1 MPRLDPPMVGAT
13 SGAMTLH
20 APVHRHGRA
29 ARSDDGRFSLPL
41 PKEVFVMKTRSLAIA
56 AAVAAAF
63 AAPAAF
69 ATNGYFPHGQGIK
82 AKGMA
87 GAAIALPQDAIA
99 AATNPAGMFFVGNR
113 IDVGLDWF
121 KPTREAQVVG
131 SCFNPPACT
140 ANANGTYDANDKS
153 NFFVPEFGYN
163 RLVSPNVAVG
173 VTVYGHGGMNTS
185 YTSAFPLFGTS
196 KPGVDL
202 SQLFVAP
209 TVAWQVAPGQVI
221 GASVNLAYQ
230 RFKATGLENFDNPVF
245 SAFPGNV
252 TNQGYDS
259 STGVGVRIGWMGK
272 LAPACD
278 FGVTYQ
284 TKTKMS
290 EFDKYKG
297 LFAEEGGFDIPANY
311 GAGVACKVAPQ
322 VTVAFDV
329 VRIEYSGIRS
339 VNNRLQNLLNGQ
351 QLGTANG
358 AGFGW
363 QDVTAYKLGVQWA
376 VNPTTTLR
384 AGYNYGKQP
393 IPSSET
399 LFNVLAPGVVEQH
412 YTVGGTWA
420 MPGNS
425 EASFF
430 FMYVPEKT
438 VNGSNSIPALFGG
451 GNVNL
456 RMKQMSLGV
465 AYGWRF

>member
-1 MPRLDPPMVGAT
+1 
-13 SGAMTLH
+13 MT
-20 APVHRHGRA
+20 
-29 ARSDDGRFSLPL
+29 
-41 PKEVFVMKTRSLAIA
+41 MRSLAIA
-56 AAVAAAF
+56 AAVAAVF
-63 AAPAAF
+63 ASPSAF

-87 GAAIALPQDAIA
+87 GAAIALPQDSIA

-113 IDVGLDWF
+113 LDLGLDWF
-121 KPTREAQVVG
+121 KPTRESEVVG
-131 SCFNPPACT
+131 SPAPI
-140 ANANGTYDANDKS
+140 NRTYDANDKS

-163 RLVSPNVAVG
+163 RLLNPNLSLG

-185 YTSAFPLFGTS
+185 YKTAFPLFGTS
-196 KPGVDL
+196 NPGVDL

-209 TVAWQVAPGQVI
+209 TVAYQITPGQSI
-221 GASVNLAYQ
+221 GATLNLAYQ
-230 RFKATGLENFDNPVF
+230 RFKATGLQNFTATGGPPNQF

-259 STGVGVRIGWMGK
+259 STGIGVRIGWMGR
-272 LAPACD
+272 LAACD
-278 FGVTYQ
+278 VGATYQ
-284 TKTKMS
+284 TKTRMS

-311 GAGVACKVAPQ
+311 GAGIACKVAPP

-339 VNNRLQNLLNGQ
+339 VNNPLLPNLFNAL
-351 QLGTANG
+351 LGTANG

-363 QDVTAYKLGVQWA
+363 KDVTAYKLGVQWA
-376 VNPTTTLR
+376 ASPTTTLR

-393 IPSSET
+393 IPPSET

-412 YTVGGTWA
+412 FTFGGTWA
-420 MPGNS
+420 VPGNS
-425 EASFF
+425 EVSFF

-438 VNGSNSIPALFGG
+438 VNGSNSIPAPFGG

>member
-1 MPRLDPPMVGAT
+1 
-13 SGAMTLH
+13 MT
-20 APVHRHGRA
+20 
-29 ARSDDGRFSLPL
+29 
-41 PKEVFVMKTRSLAIA
+41 MRSLAIA

-63 AAPAAF
+63 ASPAAF

-82 AKGMA
+82 AKGMG
-87 GAAIALPQDAIA
+87 GAAIAAPQDAIA

-121 KPTREAQVVG
+121 KPTRQAEVVG
-131 SCFNPPACT
+131 NCFNPPACT
-140 ANANGTYDANDKS
+140 MNANGTYDANDKS

-163 RLVSPNVAVG
+163 TLINPNLSLG

-185 YTSAFPLFGTS
+185 YTRPFPLFGTS

-202 SQLFVAP
+202 SQLFIAP
-209 TVAWQVAPGQVI
+209 TVAYQIAPGQSI
-221 GASVNLAYQ
+221 GVALNLAYQ
-230 RFKATGLENFDNPVF
+230 RFEATGLENFTATGGPPNQF

-252 TNQGYDS
+252 TNKGYDS
-259 STGVGVRIGWMGK
+259 STGIGVRIGWMGK

-284 TKTKMS
+284 TKTRMS

-311 GAGVACKVAPQ
+311 GAGIACKVAPP

-339 VNNRLQNLLNGQ
+339 INNPLLPNLFNAA
-351 QLGTANG
+351 LGTANG

-376 VNPTTTLR
+376 VNWTMTLR
-384 AGYNYGKQP
+384 AGYNHGKQP
-393 IPSSET
+393 IPASET
-399 LFNVLAPGVVEQH
+399 LFNFLAPGVVEQH
-412 YTVGGTWA
+412 FTVGGTWA
-420 MPGNS
+420 VPGNS
-425 EASFF
+425 EVSFF

-438 VNGSNSIPALFGG
+438 VNGSNSIPAPFGG

>member
-1 MPRLDPPMVGAT
+1 
-13 SGAMTLH
+13 MT
-20 APVHRHGRA
+20 
-29 ARSDDGRFSLPL
+29 
-41 PKEVFVMKTRSLAIA
+41 MRSLAIA

-63 AAPAAF
+63 ASPAAF
-69 ATNGYFPHGQGIK
+69 ATNGYFPHGHSIK
-82 AKGMA
+82 EKGMGGA
-87 GAAIALPQDAIA
+87 GIAMPQDALA
-99 AATNPAGMFFVGNR
+99 AASNPAGMLFVGNR

-121 KPTREAQVVG
+121 KPTREAEVVG
-131 SCFNPPACT
+131 SPAPI
-140 ANANGTYDANDKS
+140 NGTYDANDKS
-153 NFFVPEFGYN
+153 NFFIPEFGYN
-163 RLVSPNVAVG
+163 RLLNPNLSVG
-173 VTVYGHGGMNTS
+173 VSIYGHGGMNTS
-185 YTSAFPLFGTS
+185 YTTAFPLFGTS
-196 KPGVDL
+196 KAGVDL
-202 SQLFVAP
+202 SQLFIAP
-209 TVAWQVAPGQVI
+209 TVAYQIAPGQSI
-221 GASVNLAYQ
+221 GVALNLAYQ
-230 RFKATGLENFDNPVF
+230 RFEATGLENFTATGSPPNQF

-252 TNQGYDS
+252 TNKGYDS
-259 STGVGVRIGWMGK
+259 STGIGVRIGWMGK

-284 TKTKMS
+284 TKTRMS

-311 GAGVACKVAPQ
+311 GAGIACKVAPP

-339 VNNRLQNLLNGQ
+339 INNPLLPNLFTAP
-351 QLGTANG
+351 LGTANG

-363 QDVTAYKLGVQWA
+363 EDVTAYKLGVQWA
-376 VNPTTTLR
+376 VNPTMTLR
-384 AGYNYGKQP
+384 AGYNHGKQP

-412 YTVGGTWA
+412 FTVGGTWA
-420 MPGNS
+420 VPGNS
-425 EASFF
+425 EVSFF

-438 VNGSNSIPALFGG
+438 VNGSNSIPAPFGG